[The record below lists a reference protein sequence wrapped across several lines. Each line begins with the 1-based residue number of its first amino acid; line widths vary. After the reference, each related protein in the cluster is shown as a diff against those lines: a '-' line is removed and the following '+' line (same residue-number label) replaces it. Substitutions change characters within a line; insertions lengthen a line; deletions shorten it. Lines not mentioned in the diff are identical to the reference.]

1 MQEDHTVFDYIIIGA
16 GTAGCLLANR
26 LSADASKRVLLIEAG
41 RKDDYHWIHIPV
53 GYLYCI
59 GNPRTDWLYNTEP
72 DAGLNGRSLRYP
84 RGKTLGGCSS
94 INGMI
99 YMRGQARDYD
109 AWAQLTGDMSW
120 RWDNALPYFKLHEN
134 YYKGADAMH
143 GARGVAPQLMQDKNV
158 PYQKLLRHHNAGGE
172 WRVEKQRLRW
182 DVLDAFAEA
191 AVQAGIPATD
201 DFNRGSNEGVG
212 YFEVNQKDG
221 WRWNTA
227 KAFLRPMC
235 YARPNF
241 ELWNNA
247 QVCKLVV
254 EVQPDGSKRCTGVE
268 VWTGTERVTA
278 LATRDSGK
286 DRGVEGEVVLCAGSI
301 GSPQILQLSG
311 IGPAAL
317 LQQHGIAVVQDLPGV
332 GANLQDHLQIRSV
345 YKIHSS
351 PGISSKGLSLNTMAN
366 TLMGKARIGLEY
378 ALKRTGPMSM
388 APSQLGAFT
397 RSSPDQ
403 TYPNIEYHVQPLS
416 LDAFGEPLHS
426 FNAFTASVC
435 NLNPTSRG
443 TVNIKSPRFED
454 APAIAPNYLS
464 TAQDRQVAADS
475 LRVTRKIVSQSA
487 LAKYQPEEFKPG
499 VQFQTDDDLARL
511 AGDIATTIFHPVGTT
526 KMGRDDDPMAVVDS
540 HLRVRGIRGLRVVD
554 AGVMPLIT
562 SGNTNSPTLMI
573 AEKAAQWIQAGV

>member
-1 MQEDHTVFDYIIIGA
+1 MNDTTFDYIIIGA

-26 LSADASKRVLLIEAG
+26 LSGDSSKRVLLIEAG

-59 GNPRTDWLYNTEP
+59 GNPRTDWLYSTEP
-72 DAGLNGRSLRYP
+72 DQGLNGRALKYP

-109 AWAQLTGDMSW
+109 QWAQLVGDTNW
-120 RWDNALPYFKLHEN
+120 TWDNSLPYFKLHEDH
-134 YYKGADAMH
+134 YQGANAMH
-143 GARGVAPQLMQDKNV
+143 GARGTAPALMQDTGTMYRKI
-158 PYQKLLRHHNAGGE
+158 LRHQNAGGE

-182 DVLDAFAEA
+182 DVLDAFAQA
-191 AVQAGIPATD
+191 ATQAGIPATD
-201 DFNRGSNEGVG
+201 DFNRGNNEGVG
-212 YFEVNQKDG
+212 YFEVNQKAG

-241 ELWNNA
+241 ELWTSA
-247 QVCKLVV
+247 QVARLVV
-254 EVQPDGSKRCTGVE
+254 EPAANGAADGAAGALRCTGVQVWDGHSMITATARRE
-268 VWTGTERVTA
+268 V
-278 LATRDSGK
+278 L
-286 DRGVEGEVVLCAGSI
+286 LCAGSI

-311 IGPAAL
+311 LGPAAL
-317 LQQHGIAVVQDLPGV
+317 LQDRGVPVVKNLPGV
-332 GANLQDHLQIRSV
+332 GENLQDHLQIRAV
-345 YKIHSS
+345 FKV
-351 PGISSKGLSLNTMAN
+351 KNAATLNTQAN
-366 TLMGKARIGLEY
+366 SLWGKAKIGIEY

-397 RSSPDQ
+397 RSDASQPH
-403 TYPNIEYHVQPLS
+403 PNLEYHVQPLS
-416 LDAFGEPLHS
+416 LDAFGQPLHS

-443 TVNIKSPRFED
+443 TVHIKSPDFAD

-464 TAQDRQVAADS
+464 TDTDRKIAADS
-475 LRVTRKIVSQSA
+475 LRVTRNIVAQPA
-487 LAKYQPEEFKPG
+487 LRKYQPEEYKPG
-499 VQFQTDDDLARL
+499 TQFQSDSDLAKL

-526 KMGRDDDPMAVVDS
+526 KMGRDDDPMAVVDARLKV
-540 HLRVRGIRGLRVVD
+540 HGVAGLRVVD

-573 AEKAAQWIQAGV
+573 AEKAAQWIMEEALQD